1 MCLTVSLNSA
11 GYSSREEWRHDLL
24 HSFRLPRTESWL
36 VEEGGVY
43 CGAGL
48 KDEPASSAQPDI
60 TPARIKT
67 AIVRRNPIA
76 SPSSAQTMPQVKL
89 LAIVPEEVL
98 QLKAVPIEESPLDP
112 DVIANPK
119 RPKTIHI

>member
-1 MCLTVSLNSA
+1 MTGNPDGVHRSIPQRGCCRYPDALPYA
-11 GYSSREEWRHDLL
+11 AHREG
-24 HSFRLPRTESWL
+24 WL
-36 VEEGGVY
+36 VAERGVC

-48 KDEPASSAQPDI
+48 KDETASSAQPDI

-67 AIVRRNPIA
+67 AVVRRNPIA

-89 LAIVPEEVL
+89 LAIVLEVL